1 MLVYFFLSYASFV
14 IHVASIPLYML
25 LTPIYLIFNKAN
37 KLNKNIFVLIAL
49 FIWPIIYTFLLNV
62 INQHNIDITTE
73 ISLYIIHAMSFLL
86 VSSFIYTKFNNYLGT
101 IEILLKLVFATVI
114 LDIICGVVFS
124 KPLISFLPLLE
135 DIFSN
140 NRFNI
145 IPLLGLNIPR
155 TQGLMSEPSYLG
167 ILFNILLFILII
179 SGRYKNYYLFLLF
192 VVQIATVSISSIPF
206 TLINLFLVF
215 KRSKSLAGFVF
226 LFFLVLSAFLVLY
239 LLGDLVTLIKAA
251 IMKLGGEGASGS
263 GRIAKLILL
272 LDLLKESMFLGK
284 GIDYFV
290 FINGTNTG
298 NYIGLFLI
306 EGGLISLI
314 LLLVCFFIIYKNLI
328 QNYGLIETFVSIFF
342 ILLSLL
348 THSSTF
354 PVLFLLPMIHFLTV
368 NKVQTNQT
376 KY

>member
-1 MLVYFFLSYASFV
+1 MLLYFFLSYASFV

-25 LTPIYLIFNKAN
+25 LTPIYLIFNKTN

-62 INQHNIDITTE
+62 INQHNIDVTTE

-86 VSSFIYTKFNNYLGT
+86 VSSFIYTKYNNYLGT
-101 IEILLKLVFATVI
+101 IEILLKAVFVTVI

-140 NRFNI
+140 NRYNI

-192 VVQIATVSISSIPF
+192 IVQIATVSISSIPF

-215 KRSKSLAGFVF
+215 KRSKSLAGF
-226 LFFLVLSAFLVLY
+226 
-239 LLGDLVTLIKAA
+239 
-251 IMKLGGEGASGS
+251 
-263 GRIAKLILL
+263 
-272 LDLLKESMFLGK
+272 
-284 GIDYFV
+284 
-290 FINGTNTG
+290 
-298 NYIGLFLI
+298 
-306 EGGLISLI
+306 
-314 LLLVCFFIIYKNLI
+314 
-328 QNYGLIETFVSIFF
+328 IFF
-342 ILLSLL
+342 SCISFFCSLFARRSCYL
-348 THSSTF
+348 
-354 PVLFLLPMIHFLTV
+354 
-368 NKVQTNQT
+368 NKRRNNETWW
-376 KY
+376 